1 MQKEETMQHVYTI
14 MPALTD
20 HVEEICRDIVS
31 QYQAGIANCAL
42 FMAKLVPEG
51 DPVIDKASQFAA
63 DYVRFRDRLQEM
75 GGECGILVQCTIGHG
90 YPLNQRSPFTYYKRL
105 SDGQEEFVT
114 CPYDTGFQD
123 YLRDQL
129 KKLAALSPKVIMV
142 DDDFR
147 LMYRGGRGCAC
158 PLHMA
163 AYRKAGGRAATR
175 EELLAYLCRE
185 DEAGKEA
192 REQYVETQ
200 RDSLLQAAR
209 AMREGIDAVDPALP
223 GLFCCVGPTTEFA
236 SEIAH
241 ILAGAGNPAV
251 VRVNNGNYTPAGA
264 RYLSNI
270 AYRAAD
276 EIHRLK
282 KGGVDIVL
290 AETDTCPQNRYSTG
304 AQSLHAHYT
313 ASILEGAC
321 GAKHWI
327 TRLSTYEPRSGL
339 AYRKTLAEHSGFYHT
354 LAALVPTLQWQGCRI
369 PLPQQDTYRFTAGGE
384 GWYINAWTSCVLERW
399 GFPVYFSAEPG
410 GVTFLEGDVDVGLSD
425 GELKEILSGTAV
437 VDSVC
442 LQHLWARG
450 LGAYTGVAVHPYRG
464 EALSFERIHET
475 GNDCNVQ
482 VGCCEL
488 QPLSDTVRSLS
499 TVYHLH
505 NGNEE
510 IPLFPGITVFSNAW
524 GGTVVATAGTPRTAL
539 HYTTAFSY
547 LCESRKQQ
555 FATLL
560 KDLGGLP
567 VYYTGDSEVYMKT
580 AMTPT
585 GARFCA
591 LFNLS
596 LDVLDELP
604 LAVEGRVT
612 AVRQLQ
618 KDGSFAPLD
627 YTEIEGGISLRGPL
641 YTLGT
646 MILLLDIL

>member
-1 MQKEETMQHVYTI
+1 MPQEKTMQHVYTI
-14 MPALTD
+14 MPTLTD
-20 HVEEICRDIVS
+20 HVEEICQDIVA
-31 QYQAGIANCAL
+31 QYNAGIANCAL

-63 DYVRFRDRLQEM
+63 DYVRFRDRLREL
-75 GGECGILVQCTIGHG
+75 GVDCGILVQCTIGHG
-90 YPLNQRSPFTYYKRL
+90 YPLNQRSPFVYYQNL
-105 SDGQEEFVT
+105 SDGQEQFIT
-114 CPYDTGFQD
+114 CPYDRSFQD

-129 KKLAALSPKVIMV
+129 EKVAALAPKVIMV

-163 AYRKAGGRAATR
+163 AYHRAGGRGETR
-175 EELLAYLCRE
+175 EEMLAYLCRQDAE
-185 DEAGKEA
+185 GEVA
-192 REQYVETQ
+192 RRQYVETQ
-200 RDSLLQAAR
+200 RESLLQSAR
-209 AMREGIDAVDPALP
+209 AMREGIDAVDPTLP

-236 SEIAH
+236 AEIAH

-251 VRVNNGNYTPAGA
+251 VRVNNGNYSPAGA
-264 RYLSNI
+264 HYLSNV

-276 EIHRLK
+276 EIHRLQ

-304 AQSLHAHYT
+304 TQSLHAHYT

-327 TRLSTYEPRSGL
+327 TRLATYEPRSGL
-339 AYRKTLAEHSGFYHT
+339 AYRKTLAEYSGFYHT
-354 LAALVPTLQWQGCRI
+354 LAALVPTLQWEGCRI
-369 PLPQQDTYRFTAGGE
+369 PLPQQDTYRFTEGAD

-399 GFPVYFSAEPG
+399 GFPVYFSAKPG
-410 GVTFLEGDVDVGLSD
+410 GVTFLEGDADVGLSD
-425 GELKEILSGTAV
+425 EELKEILSGTAV
-437 VDSVC
+437 VDSAC
-442 LQHLWARG
+442 LQHLYARG
-450 LGAYTGVAVHPYRG
+450 LGAYTGVAVAPYHG
-464 EALSFERIHET
+464 EALSFERIHES
-475 GNDCNVQ
+475 GNRCNVQ
-482 VGCCEL
+482 VGCCQL

-505 NGNEE
+505 NGKEE
-510 IPLFPGITVFSNAW
+510 IPLFPGVTVFSNTL
-524 GGTVVATAGTPRTAL
+524 GGTVIVTAGSPRAAF

-560 KDLGGLP
+560 REIGGLP
-567 VYYTGDSEVYMKT
+567 VYYAGDSEIYMKT
-580 AMTPT
+580 AMTQS
-585 GARFCA
+585 GERFCA

-604 LAVEGRVT
+604 LSIKEKVK

-618 KDGSFAPLD
+618 KDGSFAPVD
-627 YTEIEGGISLRGPL
+627 YTAVEGGIVLHGPL

-646 MILLLDIL
+646 MMILLEIA